1 MSVTVNTA
9 SGSTTV
15 NAARVTSDS
24 VAYALQHQHDEVKTL
39 VMGDRLANPS
49 GVTIEFEFQEATL
62 AETAVA
68 ANDFI
73 VTCRSATSVDTWRGN
88 RLVDG
93 VLSVA
98 RASQAQA
105 VTITVVFAPEGPGYT

>member
-15 NAARVTSDS
+15 AAARVINDS
-24 VAYALQHQHDEVKTL
+24 VTYALMHEHDEVKTV
-39 VMGDRLANPS
+39 VMGDRLANPN
-49 GVTIEFEFQEATL
+49 GLTIEFEFQEATV
-62 AETAVA
+62 AETGSTV
-68 ANDFI
+68 DGFI
-73 VTCRSATSVDTWRGN
+73 ATCRAATSVDTWRGN

-98 RASQAQA
+98 RSSQAQA
-105 VTITVVFAPEGPGYT
+105 VTVTVVFAPEGPGYT